1 MISTEL
7 IISFVS
13 LFVLFILLGFYAK
26 NWRKGDLNNISEWA
40 LAGRKLG
47 TTVVFFLIG
56 ADLYSAYTFVAIP
69 SGVFVK
75 GSLYFFAIPYVI
87 MTFGIATVTMPRF
100 WTIAREKGY
109 VTASDFVKDRFNS
122 RTLSILVAVTGI
134 VAVLPYIA
142 LQIVGMQSVLTVML
156 AGTNNS
162 QTVSEIALVISFV
175 VLAAFTF
182 TSGLRG
188 ATLTGIF
195 KDILIWITVI
205 AIIVV
210 VPLSI
215 GGFGVA
221 FSNLKPNYVT
231 LPDTMIP
238 AYTTLAFGSAIAL
251 YLYPHAINGILSSE
265 SAHKLRKSTALLPL
279 YGIGLAILALMGI
292 MVYSVPSAMEFLSGF
307 PESSRGILVVP
318 SLIISTMPGWFAGV
332 ALLGIFIGGLVPAAI
347 MAIAQA
353 NLLTRNII
361 KEFRPDLS
369 QRSEIRLTKWAST
382 IFKFVALAFVFTVPA
397 SYSISLQLLGGIIIV
412 QILPAVLFGLYVKW
426 LNKVSLIIG
435 LVVGCASGILIV
447 EFVNNFGSPTNSLLN
462 TTLGPIYVALI
473 ALAINL
479 GIVFVGSTISR
490 RQGKTRK
497 EKSFL

>member
-7 IISFVS
+7 VISFVS
-13 LFVLFILLGFYAK
+13 LFVLFIILGFYAK

-47 TTVVFFLIG
+47 TVVVFFLIG

-75 GSLYFFAIPYVI
+75 GSLYFFAVPYVI
-87 MTFGIATVTMPRF
+87 LTFGIATVTMPRF

-109 VTASDFVKDRFNS
+109 VTASDFVKDRFSS
-122 RTLSILVAVTGI
+122 RTLSILVAVVGI

-156 AGTNNS
+156 AGTGNS
-162 QTVSEIALVISFV
+162 QTVSEIALVIAFI

-195 KDILIWITVI
+195 KDVLIWITVI

-210 VPLSI
+210 VPVSI

-221 FSNLKPNYVT
+221 FSNLKPNYVS
-231 LPDTMIP
+231 LPDNIIP

-251 YLYPHAINGILSSE
+251 YLYPHAVNGILSAE
-265 SAHKLRKSTALLPL
+265 SASKLRKSTALLPL
-279 YGIGLAILALMGI
+279 YGVGLAILALMGI
-292 MVYSVPSAMEFLSGF
+292 LVYSVPSAMQLLSGF

-318 SLIISTMPGWFAGV
+318 TLILTTMPGWFAGV

-361 KEFRPDLS
+361 KEIRPDLP
-369 QRSEIRLTKWAST
+369 QHSEVRITKWAST
-382 IFKFVALAFVFTVPA
+382 IFKFVALAFVFAVPA
-397 SYSISLQLLGGIIIV
+397 SYAISLQLLGGIIIV
-412 QILPAVLFGLYVKW
+412 QILPAVLFGLYLKW
-426 LNKVSLIIG
+426 LHKISLIIG
-435 LVVGCASGILIV
+435 LVVGSASGILIV
-447 EFVNNFGSPTNSLLN
+447 EYVNNFGSPTNSLLN
-462 TTLGPIYVALI
+462 TPLGPIYVALI

-479 GIVFVGSTISR
+479 VIVFVGSAIT
-490 RQGKTRK
+490 RQEKIK
-497 EKSFL
+497 EKN

>member
-13 LFVLFILLGFYAK
+13 LFVLFIILGFYAK
-26 NWRKGDLNNISEWA
+26 YWRKGDLNNISEWA

-47 TTVVFFLIG
+47 TTVAFFLIG

-87 MTFGIATVTMPRF
+87 LTFGIATVTMPRF
-100 WTIAREKGY
+100 WSIAREKGY
-109 VTASDFVKDRFNS
+109 VTASDFVKDRFSS
-122 RTLSILVAVTGI
+122 RTLSILVAVVGI

-156 AGTNNS
+156 AGTGNA
-162 QTVSEIALVISFV
+162 QTVSEIALIIAFVI
-175 VLAAFTF
+175 LAAFTF

-210 VPLSI
+210 VPISI

-221 FSNLKPNYVT
+221 FSNLKPNYVS
-231 LPDTMIP
+231 LPDNIIP

-251 YLYPHAINGILSSE
+251 YLYPHAINGILSAE
-265 SAHKLRKSTALLPL
+265 SASKLRKSTALLPL

-292 MVYSVPSAMEFLSGF
+292 LVYSVPSAMQLLSGF

-318 SLIISTMPGWFAGV
+318 SLILTIMPGWFAGV

-361 KEFRPDLS
+361 KEIRPDLPPN
-369 QRSEIRLTKWAST
+369 SEVRITKWAST
-382 IFKFVALAFVFTVPA
+382 IFKFVALAFVFAVPA
-397 SYSISLQLLGGIIIV
+397 SYAISLQLLGGIIIV
-412 QILPAVLFGLYVKW
+412 QILPAVLLGLYLKW
-426 LNKVSLIIG
+426 LHKISLIIG
-435 LVVGCASGILIV
+435 LVVGSASGILIV
-447 EFVNNFGSPTNSLLN
+447 EYVNNFGSPTNSLLN
-462 TTLGPIYVALI
+462 TPLGPVYVALI

-490 RQGKTRK
+490 KQ
-497 EKSFL
+497 EKK